1 MTVSFR
7 PQNYTVEEGVSARLM
22 VVLDKKAT
30 APITVRVT
38 TIAITAQ
45 PSTDTALRDYI
56 AEYGTPL
63 TFGTGVTKKE
73 LSVVTLLDT
82 EFENDEHIKATLE
95 LDQAGTS
102 VQTQIGLDA
111 AYIAIF
117 DRTGECDVM

>member
-7 PQNYTVEEGVSARLM
+7 PQNYTVEEGFVARLT

-38 TIAITAQ
+38 TIPITAQ

-63 TFGTGVTKKE
+63 TFEAGVMKKE
-73 LSVVTLLDT
+73 LSVVTLWDT
-82 EFENDEHIKATLE
+82 EFENDEHFKATLE

-102 VQTQIGLDA
+102 VQTQIGPDA
-111 AYIAIF
+111 SYVTIF
-117 DRTGECDVM
+117 DRTGERDVS

>member
-1 MTVSFR
+1 MTVSFS
-7 PQNYTVEEGVSARLM
+7 PQNYTVEEGVPARLM

-45 PSTDTALRDYI
+45 PSTDNALRDYI

-63 TFGTGVTKKE
+63 TFEAGVTKKE
-73 LSVVTLLDT
+73 LSVVTLWDT

-102 VQTQIGLDA
+102 VQTQIGLGA
-111 AYIAIF
+111 AYITIW
-117 DRTGECDVM
+117 DRTGECDVS